1 MADNNKN
8 PRRTI
13 WLSET
18 EPLSHYDIWLSKN
31 QHLNSDGEPLSDS
44 GVQRPCDYI
53 FKVWDCDNWYPIIG
67 FNSTAVNKINTVYNT
82 NYITTHNGHSI
93 NSSSYQE
100 FHLPL
105 FTSPNSSPQELFDAG
120 TIGEAILEYVT
131 QGEWQD
137 IFEGDAFSLAF
148 KWYIEEGDTNLDLLV
163 NPAEADKLGGIYA
176 NEFQEDDMFPEE
188 QDYHSQSD
196 INNSYNWL
204 AQAKYK
210 LGYNVSNSE
219 DYNLYIS
226 AKDIINA
233 INQYQEDNPNEPG
246 ITPGGGSTID
256 PEVLYRSFYNSPTIL
271 KGWQENS
278 ISAQKPRFELAGS
291 RLLENRGKIP
301 MLRND
306 NWWEIYGEG
315 YTGSYDDTNNALVWV
330 SIDDIYPVLSE
341 ESHENGTR
349 YVINGGGK
357 ENTYLNWEGKWTNP
371 NSGNEYSAIYPIGI
385 NHLTN
390 EISILPYQGN
400 TSKLYLCSENNNVS
414 WQPINTG
421 GTEEY
426 DAGDGIE
433 IQTPQLG
440 NKIIKG
446 NIKEC
451 DQNGYNSGF
460 SASTSIEFRAQSG
473 QSVIKDVI
481 TLLVDGNTNSYNIHP
496 YTYTKISLAS
506 GGDIKFVIDG
516 QTQYVNGNPV
526 YVILEILGKP
536 NSYTIEIQD
545 SQYSNSNDFIS
556 INNALTIGSSSY
568 TFGCNVTKFLI
579 TMQFG
584 IVKIEPLGYIE
595 SDRTEPESEPE
606 LEEPSEP

>member
-31 QHLNSDGEPLSDS
+31 QHLNSDGEPVSDS
-44 GVQRPCDYI
+44 GVQRDCDYI
-53 FKVWDCDNWYPIIG
+53 FKVWDCGDWHPIIG
-67 FNSTAVNKINTVYNT
+67 FNSIALNKINTVKNQEYTSLYN
-82 NYITTHNGHSI
+82 GEEI
-93 NSSSYQE
+93 NSFSYQE

-105 FTSPNSSPQELFDAG
+105 FTKPECSPAELFDAG
-120 TIGEAILEYVT
+120 TLGQAIKKYVT
-131 QGEWQD
+131 EIEWQQ
-137 IFEGDAFSLAF
+137 IFEGNNININTFID
-148 KWYIEEGDTNLDLLV
+148 
-163 NPAEADKLGGIYA
+163 PAEADKLGGIYA

-256 PEVLYRSFYNSPTIL
+256 PEILYRSFYNSPTIL

-357 ENTYLNWEGKWTNP
+357 ENTYLNWEGEWTNP

-426 DAGDGIE
+426 NAGDGIE
-433 IQTPQLG
+433 IQTFQLG

-451 DQNGYNSGF
+451 DQSGYNSGF
-460 SASTSIEFRAQSG
+460 NASTSIEFRAPSG
-473 QSVIKDVI
+473 QSVIKNVV
-481 TLLVDGNTNSYNIHP
+481 TLDIDGGSQNGGSTYDLLP
-496 YTYTKISLAS
+496 YTYTKINLAYN
-506 GGDIKFVIDG
+506 GTINFIIDG
-516 QTQYVNGNPV
+516 QTSYVNGNPI
-526 YVILEILGKP
+526 YVILSIPTKTH
-536 NSYTIEIQD
+536 NTYTINIKD
-545 SQYSNSNDFIS
+545 SQTNDSNDFIS
-556 INNALTIGSSSY
+556 INSALVQDNTSY
-568 TFGCNVTKFLI
+568 TFGCDVTKFLI